1 MINNHG
7 FGMGFGFVKMKFI
20 YVVSGWENVFGC
32 WVCCWENVF
41 RWSEFIR
48 VRELREGWVRG
59 FSFRIF
65 SS

>member
-1 MINNHG
+1 MKLLTSG
-7 FGMGFGFVKMKFI
+7 FTMQEQVAEPM
-20 YVVSGWENVFGC
+20 
-32 WVCCWENVF
+32 